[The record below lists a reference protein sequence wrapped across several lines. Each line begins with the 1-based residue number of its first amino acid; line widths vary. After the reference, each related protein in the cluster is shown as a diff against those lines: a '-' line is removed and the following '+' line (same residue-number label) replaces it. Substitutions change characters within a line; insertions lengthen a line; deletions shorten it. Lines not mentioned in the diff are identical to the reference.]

1 MPNAPAQRRA
11 AQRAG
16 RCNRLLGAGNAS
28 LVRRVRI
35 EDYSFLTDLYF
46 AVREAASTLVNVQD
60 STGSGL
66 LCFNKPKA
74 ARDCAYSEEA
84 LASSDHHWKLPN
96 AQRID
101 KIVLE

>member
-1 MPNAPAQRRA
+1 M
-11 AQRAG
+11 
-16 RCNRLLGAGNAS
+16 LGAGNAS

-35 EDYSFLTDLYF
+35 EDHSLLTDLDF
-46 AVREAASTLVNVQD
+46 AVREAASTLVYVQD
-60 STGSGL
+60 STGPGL

-74 ARDCAYSEEA
+74 ARDCAYSEKA
-84 LASSDHHWKLPN
+84 LASSDNHWKLPN